1 MDSVYLK
8 QTVAGAIARGTAEAA
23 IVAPV
28 DPVEYLA
35 KWLLNYVENEK
46 VTAQL
51 ERDAAARTTKLEAHK
66 AAAKKELDAAKSRAE
81 SKAKSLEH
89 LRTISDDPFELM
101 QAACDAIKNYT
112 DCAHCYIA
120 LLEEDIPP
128 EPEEE
133 EPEAEPAEAPPEPEA
148 VEEEGEQTG
157 DEGGL
162 EGFTYDD
169 KNFNYVAA
177 NKENEWMIG
186 KRLHRGEGVSYDIV
200 TSKSKY
206 IDIPNV
212 LYRPEEVKFFS
223 GFPRVGAY
231 FASAI
236 TLNTLERVGM
246 VCADTLKTAAGGSGK
261 PLTDDDQEFII
272 AVSVAVGK
280 ALDAGEELRTIAQAE
295 TGDVDELQAAN
306 ESSIEVEMAAALAQ
320 GEAEKLL
327 NAEGLEGFDLS
338 GGTGGRPGGL
348 IGFDGSVLGPD
359 GVPKLDKDLTPEEQE
374 LKQENLK
381 LQAVNKLLLDLKSNA
396 LAELKSYPRPPK
408 NTFKVLKAILYIL
421 GHKKNECDEWNKC
434 RQLID
439 QALINRMRDYDAQQ
453 PRNANAWKG
462 VRIATKGLLEE
473 EVAKESKAGSIL
485 FKWVKCVQSVS
496 DTSVNARK
504 VAAEAAAAAAE
515 A

>member
-1 MDSVYLK
+1 MCIGL
-8 QTVAGAIARGTAEAA
+8 Q
-23 IVAPV
+23 
-28 DPVEYLA
+28 
-35 KWLLNYVENEK
+35 
-46 VTAQL
+46 
-51 ERDAAARTTKLEAHK
+51 
-66 AAAKKELDAAKSRAE
+66 AAKKELDAAKSRAE

-295 TGDVDELQAAN
+295 TGDVDELQFSAHTWKSVLVLLRLLMAQKHVSFEVAATWFVILYVPHPEMTAAN

-504 VAAEAAAAAAE
+504 
-515 A
+515 